1 MDDDFTAAFREMGV
15 RGGSDPWC
23 LLVAEWLFL
32 LRIATPWTVRS
43 GGEGHSS
50 AASSWELAGSSSS
63 RSAEGGSSS
72 KGPISLSAVYP
83 ESADIADGPLLLFP
97 LSPSLLSFIST
108 PSCLIFSNLLR
119 IEDFPLPLPGRVE
132 LCLDRT
138 DIRELVDLSDGVGEG
153 GALFSAVTGSEGDA
167 TWTLSVVVWGGSGL
181 GRVSIVADSGAT
193 AFVFDAPQPIVRRTT
208 SAVGK
213 EKET

>member
-1 MDDDFTAAFREMGV
+1 M
-15 RGGSDPWC
+15 
-23 LLVAEWLFL
+23 
-32 LRIATPWTVRS
+32 
-43 GGEGHSS
+43 
-50 AASSWELAGSSSS
+50 
-63 RSAEGGSSS
+63 
-72 KGPISLSAVYP
+72 
-83 ESADIADGPLLLFP
+83 
-97 LSPSLLSFIST
+97 
-108 PSCLIFSNLLR
+108 
-119 IEDFPLPLPGRVE
+119 
-132 LCLDRT
+132 DRT
-138 DIRELVDLSDGVGEG
+138 DIRELVDFSDGVGEG